1 MRVIYSNKA
10 AKLEEYV
17 EVTLDDRVALRHE
30 GRNIVGISVSSMV
43 ISPSC
48 LYDELV
54 DFNKNHTPEERVAAE
69 ALLRTVARQYGLTE
83 DVGLVHRRK
92 LWSV

>member
-17 EVTLDDRVALRHE
+17 EVTLDDRVALRHM
-30 GRNIVGISVSSMV
+30 GQNIVGISVSSGV
-43 ISPSC
+43 WSRSPQ
-48 LYDELV
+48 YDELV
-54 DFNKNHTPEERVAAE
+54 DFNKNHTPEQRAEAE

-83 DVGLVHRRK
+83 DVGLTHRRK

>member
-1 MRVIYSNKA
+1 MTVYSNKSSA
-10 AKLEEYV
+10 REDYV
-17 EVTLDDRVALRHE
+17 EVTLDDQVALRHK
-30 GRNIVGISVSSMV
+30 GRNIVGITVSSQV
-43 ISPSC
+43 FSRSPR
-48 LYDELV
+48 YDELV
-54 DFNKNHTPEERVAAE
+54 NFNKNHTPEERAEAE